1 MVVQPA
7 VVQTSKT
14 LASPRPTASSSS
26 ASAAAAL
33 AAAPASDVR
42 TFLPGQQD
50 EEAEALKAAL
60 LAGIDKIEKN
70 DPGMVHLNA
79 NNSVCVSP

>member
-14 LASPRPTASSSS
+14 LASPRPTASSS

-50 EEAEALKAAL
+50 EEAEALQAAL